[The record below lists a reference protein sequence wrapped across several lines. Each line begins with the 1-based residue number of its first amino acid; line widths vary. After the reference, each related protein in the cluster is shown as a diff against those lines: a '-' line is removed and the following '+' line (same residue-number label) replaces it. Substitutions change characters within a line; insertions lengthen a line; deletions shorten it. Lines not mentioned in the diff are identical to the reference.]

1 MIKFEAKATIYTNKL
16 PENVIQVQE
25 VPGELFLSKKMVDD
39 ISTCVNTLKEWKKFA
54 VNIDRIR
61 LYCDNAAGYMVT
73 DAGKTILNGIE
84 ISISYIDEPP
94 SILRTVDVI
103 YKNHLEKFVF

>member
-1 MIKFEAKATIYTNKL
+1 MIKFEAKATIYANKL
-16 PENVIQVQE
+16 PENVIQEQE

-39 ISTCVNTLKEWKKFA
+39 INTCVNTLKEWKKFA

-73 DAGKTILNGIE
+73 DDGKTILNGIE
-84 ISISYIDEPP
+84 ISISYIDEPH

>member
-25 VPGELFLSKKMVDD
+25 VPAQLFLSKKMVDD
-39 ISTCVNTLKEWKKFA
+39 INTCTNTLKEWNKFA
-54 VNIDRIR
+54 VNTVSIH
-61 LYCDNAAGYMVT
+61 LYCDNAAGYIAT
-73 DAGKTILNGIE
+73 DEGKLILFGIE
-84 ISISYIDEPP
+84 VSISYIDEPP

-103 YKNHLEKFVF
+103 YKNHLEKFEF

>member
-16 PENVIQVQE
+16 PENAIQVQE

-39 ISTCVNTLKEWKKFA
+39 INLAVDTLREWKKFA
-54 VNIDRIR
+54 VYIDRIR
-61 LYCDNAAGYMVT
+61 LYCDNVAGYMVT
-73 DAGKTILNGIE
+73 DDGKTILNGIE
-84 ISISYIDEPP
+84 ISICYFDEPY

-103 YKNHLEKFVF
+103 YKNHLEKFIF